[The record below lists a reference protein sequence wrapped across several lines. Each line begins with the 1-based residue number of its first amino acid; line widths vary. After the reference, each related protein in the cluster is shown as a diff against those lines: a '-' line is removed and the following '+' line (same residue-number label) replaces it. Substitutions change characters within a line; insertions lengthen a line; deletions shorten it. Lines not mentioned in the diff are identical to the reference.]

1 MHTKNIKMSV
11 QETLDAIARLR
22 RLDKVR
28 DDLYMNESRFLKIVR
43 ATQDNVGKGDT
54 ATYLQE
60 FDDSIVMVDAAI
72 QYFEGIL
79 IVPNKI
85 TSGAVGTL
93 QGGKMKIQVFS
104 EVELLFN
111 VLTHDLCPKYTQL
124 SPSEA
129 AIVFRTI
136 ATPEKLPRLR
146 DSDMVTRYFNAPKGS
161 VMKVEFLQAA
171 GWVVEYRIVA

>member
-1 MHTKNIKMSV
+1 MSTSRI
-11 QETLDAIARLR
+11 QDTLDAIAKLR
-22 RLDKVR
+22 GLDKVR
-28 DDLYMNESRFLKIVR
+28 DDFFQSTDRVLKIVR

-60 FDDSIVMVDAAI
+60 FDDSMIHVDESI

-111 VLTHDLCPKYTQL
+111 VLEHDLCPKYTRL
-124 SPSEA
+124 SQAEA
-129 AIVFRTI
+129 ETVFRTV
-136 ATPEKLPRLR
+136 ASPEKLARLR
-146 DSDMVTRYFNAPKGS
+146 DTDIVTRYFHVPKGT

-171 GWVVEYRIVA
+171 GWVVEYRIVH